1 MSVRDLDMT
10 TPDAF
15 ALRRSGLDEFLCA
28 IVGTEPNGMA
38 LSLMSVFARLD
49 NDPWREAGRLVE
61 LSRSEAI
68 DSLARSIV
76 GMPKSVWTLSDA
88 TTIATRLVTFL
99 PKRLGSTE
107 PRRSAHAAA
116 RLVRIGLVLAAI
128 AFGTVYTLGLFTTGD
143 VPKLDGSE
151 VSSFTSAEPPAPS
164 VTHNA
169 TDGVRR

>member
-1 MSVRDLDMT
+1 MFVRELDMT

-15 ALRRSGLDEFLCA
+15 ALRRAGLDEFLCA

-38 LSLMSVFARLD
+38 LSLMSVFARRG

-68 DSLARSIV
+68 DSLARSIA
-76 GMPKSVWTLSDA
+76 GMPKSVWTLPDA

-107 PRRSAHAAA
+107 ARPSIHGAG
-116 RLVRIGLVLAAI
+116 RLVRIGLLLAAI
-128 AFGTVYTLGLFTTGD
+128 AFGIVYTLGLFTTGD
-143 VPKLDGSE
+143 APKLDGSN
-151 VSSFTSAEPPAPS
+151 VSSFTSAGSLAPS
-164 VTHNA
+164 AAHDA
-169 TDGVRR
+169 SDGVRR

>member
-1 MSVRDLDMT
+1 MT

-38 LSLMSVFARLD
+38 LSLMSVFARRG

-68 DSLARSIV
+68 DSLARSIA
-76 GMPKSVWTLSDA
+76 GMPKSVWPLPDA

-107 PRRSAHAAA
+107 ARRSIHGAG
-116 RLVRIGLVLAAI
+116 RLVRIGLLLAAI
-128 AFGTVYTLGLFTTGD
+128 AFGIVYTLGLFTTGNA
-143 VPKLDGSE
+143 PKLDGSDI
-151 VSSFTSAEPPAPS
+151 SSFTSAGPTGPS